1 MKRRVFERYVEEAVE
16 SLPPQ
21 FKDALQNVEI
31 VIEDFPDPEI
41 YEDPD
46 IEPPLLGLYQGV
58 PLTERGLGETLM
70 PDKISIYMGEFLR
83 GGYRGKEL
91 VEEIRITIFHE
102 IGHYFG
108 LDDAALE
115 ELESS

>member
-1 MKRRVFERYVEEAVE
+1 MRDYSKILVCLDLSEGSERIAERAQCIAKRYGASLTLLHVVEYVPVE
-16 SLPPQ
+16 PM
-21 FKDALQNVEI
+21 
-31 VIEDFPDPEI
+31 
-41 YEDPD
+41 
-46 IEPPLLGLYQGV
+46 
-58 PLTERGLGETLM
+58 GETLL

-91 VEEIRITIFHE
+91 VEEIRLTIFHE